1 MISVRKE
8 ETDVLVVELSE
19 HLWAEDLELVVPAVH
34 DAARSPQNPLLLL
47 VEVGTDFDTPPLAV
61 LRQILQ
67 PGILAQ
73 NRPSRVA
80 VLTTFTQESKATTAS
95 QNNLEVQIRFFSPN
109 QRCEAKGLAFGV
121 RHASFITSNSRLI
134 RFGAMISASLF
145 FGLFTRELTGHA
157 FIRRAA

>member
-1 MISVRKE
+1 VISVRKE
-8 ETDVLVVELSE
+8 ETGVLVVEFSE
-19 HLWAEDLELVVPAVH
+19 HLWPEDFELVVPAVH
-34 DAARSPQNPLLLL
+34 DAARSAQNPLLLL

-61 LRQILQ
+61 LLQILQ

-109 QRCEAKGLAFGV
+109 QRCEAKAWLLAFATP
-121 RHASFITSNSRLI
+121 H
-134 RFGAMISASLF
+134 SLPPI
-145 FGLFTRELTGHA
+145 LD
-157 FIRRAA
+157 